1 MTPADLTP
9 ERALEIIDA
18 YGADSARWP
27 DDARPALLALAASD
41 AGVAAAVAQA
51 RGLDA
56 LLGSWADAVAPR
68 EFDLAAIARVPQE
81 APAIVHGSAFSR
93 RWITGGALAAAVA
106 AGLIIL
112 APMQRA
118 PDAVVA
124 SVSPELPAPSAAA
137 TGKAIGTEADVFA
150 SVFTPTPDEE
160 ELI

>member
-1 MTPADLTP
+1 MTP
-9 ERALEIIDA
+9 ERAFEIIDA

-27 DDARPALLALAASD
+27 DEARAALLALAASD
-41 AGVAAAVAQA
+41 ADVAAAVAQA
-51 RGLDA
+51 RRLDA
-56 LLGSWADAVAPR
+56 VLGGWAGDVAPR
-68 EFDLAAIARVPQE
+68 EFDLAAITRTPQE
-81 APAIVHGSAFSR
+81 TPAATRKGPLPL

-118 PDAVVA
+118 ADPVVA
-124 SVSPELPAPSAAA
+124 SLSPEKSAPSAAA
-137 TGKAIGTEADVFA
+137 TGKAIGNEADAFA